1 MKREIHPSRKQ
12 KVLPRVNEPI
22 CHLKVV
28 HTGVYNPMSLN
39 IRKIRRINVS
49 RGNRE
54 GNNAFTKDL
63 VGQAPSSELAFA
75 VKHNVDF
82 AIIKEVADKDEEY
95 WAEIPIAVGKWF
107 HDLSSQIN
115 DEKVGHKMII
125 FPSK

>member
-1 MKREIHPSRKQ
+1 
-12 KVLPRVNEPI
+12 
-22 CHLKVV
+22 
-28 HTGVYNPMSLN
+28 MSLN

-63 VGQAPSSELAFA
+63 VDQAPSSELAFA

-82 AIIKEVADKDEEY
+82 TIIKEVADKDEEY

-115 DEKVGHKMII
+115 DEKVRHKMVI
-125 FPSK
+125 FAFK

>member
-1 MKREIHPSRKQ
+1 MQREIHPSPKQ

-82 AIIKEVADKDEEY
+82 TIIKEIAHKDEEY
-95 WAEIPIAVGKWF
+95 WTEIPIAVGKWF
-107 HDLSSQIN
+107 HILSSQN
-115 DEKVGHKMII
+115 ADEKERHVMLI
-125 FPSK
+125 FPLK

>member
-1 MKREIHPSRKQ
+1 MQREIHPSPKQ

-82 AIIKEVADKDEEY
+82 TIIKEIADKDEEY
-95 WAEIPIAVGKWF
+95 WTEIPIAVGKWF
-107 HDLSSQIN
+107 HILSSQN
-115 DEKVGHKMII
+115 ADEKERHVMLI
-125 FPSK
+125 FPLK